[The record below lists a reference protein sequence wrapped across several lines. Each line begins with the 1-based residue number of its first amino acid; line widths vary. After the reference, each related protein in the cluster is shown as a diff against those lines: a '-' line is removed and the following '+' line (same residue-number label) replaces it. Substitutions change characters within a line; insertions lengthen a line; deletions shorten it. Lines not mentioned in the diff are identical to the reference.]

1 MTLKWCLDV
10 TLLNTSEEIP
20 SFWLNGIQQNRQ
32 TGAGKDASNIQQIN
46 GVDNDAEYLNHVC
59 GSLVIRYLKAKIS
72 TRRLNPT
79 ELFK

>member
-1 MTLKWCLDV
+1 MLRYPTPAPA
-10 TLLNTSEEIP
+10 SQEIS

-32 TGAGKDASNIQQIN
+32 IGAGKDASNIQQMN

-59 GSLVIRYLKAKIS
+59 GSLVIRYSQSQAKIS

-79 ELFK
+79 DLFK